1 MAFKWLV
8 PGNDSTSGRGSLDGA
23 GEAREQGDAPRE
35 ARAGWCRPGGRE
47 WAEMLGCRL
56 CRGSD
61 TDESSHP
68 KALDRGLRA
77 GRKRRKGRCRNRAEG
92 VRLLQ
97 PLTKSPCSSSAL
109 SLQGVHPKG
118 RGVKQ
123 VKGVFTFSQFF
134 FFFKIFASESHD
146 QAGKPR

>member
-1 MAFKWLV
+1 MARAWKQVHIGARL
-8 PGNDSTSGRGSLDGA
+8 TDGA
-23 GEAREQGDAPRE
+23 GETREQGDAPRE
-35 ARAGWCRPGGRE
+35 ASAGWRRPGGRE
-47 WAEMLGCRL
+47 WAEVLGCCL

-68 KALDRGLRA
+68 TALDRELRA
-77 GRKRRKGRCRNRAEG
+77 GRKRRKGRCGNWAEG
-92 VRLLQ
+92 VHLLQ

-123 VKGVFTFSQFF
+123 VKGVFSFSQVFF
-134 FFFKIFASESHD
+134 FFFLIFTSESHD
-146 QAGKPR
+146 QAGTPR